1 MLLSQ
6 LLSHSLPCY
15 HSRLRSCS
23 SLAKYLCDRLHRESQ
38 VYNNNIFQLQTQCFL
53 FLLLLSQTNVEG
65 LVQIF
70 SFWNYFSFFNFFS
83 GVGKIWRD
91 CHAFSA
97 DEWFSLSYIEP
108 SWQTAMK
115 WQLGVKLVF
124 SLVWRIWVVRSSQ
137 LGQGILGMNFFS

>member
-1 MLLSQ
+1 MTSLLFPSLFSDVFIFFLIYCLTFSSLVSHRWFLFSVLLSQ

-53 FLLLLSQTNVEG
+53 FLLLLSQTNVAG

-70 SFWNYFSFFNFFS
+70 SFWNYFSFLISFQVLAKFEGTVMHFLQMS
-83 GVGKIWRD
+83 D
-91 CHAFSA
+91 
-97 DEWFSLSYIEP
+97 SL
-108 SWQTAMK
+108 
-115 WQLGVKLVF
+115 
-124 SLVWRIWVVRSSQ
+124 
-137 LGQGILGMNFFS
+137 